1 MLSIQ
6 GMMTINND
14 GEKRAA
20 HPEAIFIGKEVFMIT
35 VIASIH
41 VKPGHTAQFLDIFK
55 SNVTAVFAEEG
66 CIEYYP
72 TVDVKTGLP
81 PQELDENMVTI
92 IEKWETPDALKNHL
106 GSPHM
111 LAYREQV
118 KEIVEKLTVKVLKEA

>member
-1 MLSIQ
+1 
-6 GMMTINND
+6 
-14 GEKRAA
+14 
-20 HPEAIFIGKEVFMIT
+20 MIT

-41 VKPGHTAQFLDIFK
+41 VKPGNISQFIDIFK
-55 SNVTAVFAEEG
+55 SNVPAVLAEEG

-72 TVDVKTGLP
+72 TIDVKTGLP
-81 PQELDENMVTI
+81 PQELNENVVTI

-106 GSPHM
+106 SVPHM

>member
-1 MLSIQ
+1 MARP
-6 GMMTINND
+6 G
-14 GEKRAA
+14 
-20 HPEAIFIGKEVFMIT
+20 AILMGKEIFMIT
-35 VIASIH
+35 VIASIY
-41 VKPGHTAQFLDIFK
+41 VKPGNISEFIDIFK
-55 SNVTAVFAEEG
+55 SNMPAVLAEEG

-81 PQELDENMVTI
+81 PQDLNENVVTI
-92 IEKWETPDALKNHL
+92 IEKWENPDALKNHL

>member
-1 MLSIQ
+1 
-6 GMMTINND
+6 
-14 GEKRAA
+14 
-20 HPEAIFIGKEVFMIT
+20 MIT

-41 VKPGHTAQFLDIFK
+41 VKPGNISRFIDIFK
-55 SNVTAVFAEEG
+55 ANIPAVLAEDG

-81 PQELDENMVTI
+81 PQELDENVVTI
-92 IEKWETPDALKNHL
+92 IEKWENTDALKKHL

-118 KEIVEKLTVKVLKEA
+118 KEIVEKVTVKVLKEA

>member
-1 MLSIQ
+1 
-6 GMMTINND
+6 MMAKK
-14 GEKRAA
+14 GED
-20 HPEAIFIGKEVFMIT
+20 HPRTIFIGKDIFMIT

-41 VKPGHTAQFLDIFK
+41 VKPGNISQFIDIFK
-55 SNVTAVFAEEG
+55 SNVPAVLAEEG

-72 TVDVKTGLP
+72 AIDAQTGLP
-81 PQELDENMVTI
+81 PQELNENVVTI
-92 IEKWETPDALKNHL
+92 IEKWETPDALKSHL